1 MPQPSYRRKLDYT
14 NDFNWTYEL
23 KADVYKC
30 YVKARNDKSIGYMKR
45 LKNLW
50 DKMHPEY
57 NFLSDKNLRD
67 QASRIHKNNVVMDTE
82 YREASTSVTKN
93 DNLCTVTGNGN
104 NYRNIDPNENIA
116 PEEVIAENIPNEE
129 QLQLVEK
136 LKPSFN
142 KNFEVTNNRT
152 TSIYNKN

>member
-1 MPQPSYRRKLDYT
+1 
-14 NDFNWTYEL
+14 
-23 KADVYKC
+23 
-30 YVKARNDKSIGYMKR
+30 MKR

-57 NFLSDKNLRD
+57 NFFSDKNLSD

-82 YREASTSVTKN
+82 YRETSTSVTRN
-93 DNLCTVTGNGN
+93 DNLCTVTSNGK
-104 NYRNIDPNENIA
+104 NYRNIRPNENIA
-116 PEEVIAENIPNEE
+116 PEEVTAENIPNENLNDG

-142 KNFEVTNNRT
+142 KNFETFKLQAIEQRVYPTK
-152 TSIYNKN
+152 INKKILLFKSNQYSSTRISG

>member
-23 KADVYKC
+23 KTDVYKC
-30 YVKARNDKSIGYMKR
+30 YVKARNDKTIGYMKR

-50 DKMHPEY
+50 DKIHPEY

-67 QASRIHKNNVVMDTE
+67 QAARIHKNNVVMDTE
-82 YREASTSVTKN
+82 YHGAPTSITRN

-104 NYRNIDPNENIA
+104 NYRNIDPNEKIT
-116 PEEVIAENIPNEE
+116 PEEVIAENIPNENLNDK
-129 QLQLVEK
+129 QLQLVEM

-142 KNFEVTNNRT
+142 KNFENFKLQT
-152 TSIYNKN
+152 IE

>member
-1 MPQPSYRRKLDYT
+1 
-14 NDFNWTYEL
+14 
-23 KADVYKC
+23 
-30 YVKARNDKSIGYMKR
+30 MKR

-67 QASRIHKNNVVMDTE
+67 EASRIHKNNVVMDTE
-82 YREASTSVTKN
+82 YREASTFITRN

-104 NYRNIDPNENIA
+104 NYRKIGANENIA
-116 PEEVIAENIPNEE
+116 PEEVSAENIPNENLNDG

-142 KNFEVTNNRT
+142 KNFETFKLQT
-152 TSIYNKN
+152 TERVYIQQK

>member
-1 MPQPSYRRKLDYT
+1 MPQPSYRRKLDYN

-30 YVKARNDKSIGYMKR
+30 YVKARNDKSIEYLKR

-50 DKMHPEY
+50 DKMYPEY

-82 YREASTSVTKN
+82 YREASTSITRN

-104 NYRNIDPNENIA
+104 NYR
-116 PEEVIAENIPNEE
+116 
-129 QLQLVEK
+129 K
-136 LKPSFN
+136 
-142 KNFEVTNNRT
+142 
-152 TSIYNKN
+152 Y